1 MTERNPT
8 STRRLTRARFRSN
21 AQVGVR
27 RVHDTTSAMCSRA
40 CEGGDRSLG
49 EATRGLETLVESLAA
64 AKRAAH
70 ARAEVQRAA
79 CEASERSLDAILK
92 TAERNRRELCAEYA
106 GVRARAERCL
116 STLDAASSNP
126 ESSKALRRAAAMRE
140 LADVF
145 ECVVAFSKGSKLL
158 ETACG
163 GLFRDEMRMC
173 EAVILAR
180 RSLALLDRAA
190 SYAGIRDNAGGEWI
204 AIDAAGPALERFC
217 ENAENELLEQFAR
230 ACDEKDYDVA
240 AERADALFA
249 FNHGGTAIARYVSS
263 VDMFISLERLKEM
276 DDLRANVA
284 QSVADGHLSEA
295 MVNSLR
301 DFFAHLRLALTRE
314 YATTQSA
321 FGSHGATA
329 FNALV
334 QRVAEQ
340 RMGAVVDAFL
350 TAELRTVDS
359 VRCRLSLTAIV
370 LREISALNAEVSAAT
385 KAHPN
390 VAIIDPDAYF
400 GIGCES
406 FLEDECACLD
416 SSPTDEYVLDEAEVR
431 AAGESAADAIFDG
444 FVSAVARCESCL
456 PASSLPLARQRM
468 IEALFDRVLR
478 ICQLCLRRS
487 INGTKSATAHFSPR
501 ASASDTSARCLEPVM
516 TSTRYITAWLRSA
529 HRVAN
534 GVRNTDADTD
544 ADALKG
550 KTQRA
555 YDVVLGALQPDM
567 SQVFEVLAT
576 RVIDFVDATFR
587 ELQMHSDF
595 NTDDASSFTHGVTDA
610 CTRVKALL
618 NAVKSA
624 SRSLLEPANANALLT
639 EIGERF
645 YACALKNIRRY
656 RYSAIGGVRL
666 KLDLNEYAHW
676 MRDAVPDRACVA
688 RFEAFSQR
696 ANVLVVHDDATE
708 SLVRDLE
715 LDADDEGG
723 AEIAMLRKLR
733 LVAVR
738 GEHERKP

>member
-1 MTERNPT
+1 M
-8 STRRLTRARFRSN
+8 
-21 AQVGVR
+21 
-27 RVHDTTSAMCSRA
+27 
-40 CEGGDRSLG
+40 
-49 EATRGLETLVESLAA
+49 ESLAA

-70 ARAEVQRAA
+70 ARAEVQRGA
-79 CEASERSLDAILK
+79 CEASERSLDDILK
-92 TAERNRRELCAEYA
+92 TAERNRRELCAEFA
-106 GVRARAERCL
+106 GVRARAERSL

-126 ESSKALRRAAAMRE
+126 ESLKALRRAAAMRE

-145 ECVVAFSKGSKLL
+145 ECVAAFSSKGSKRL

-163 GLFRDEMRMC
+163 GLFRDAMRVR
-173 EAVILAR
+173 EAAILAR

-190 SYAGIRDNAGGEWI
+190 NVPGIRDNAGDEWI

-217 ENAENELLEQFAR
+217 EDAEKQLLEQFAR

-240 AERADALFA
+240 AQRADALFA
-249 FNHGGTAIARYVSS
+249 FDQGGTVIARYVAS
-263 VDMFISLERLKEM
+263 VDMFMSPERVMEM
-276 DDLRANVA
+276 DGLRANVA
-284 QSVADGHLSEA
+284 RAVADGHLGDA
-295 MVNSLR
+295 MVDSLCA
-301 DFFAHLRLALTRE
+301 FFAHLRLALTRE
-314 YATTQSA
+314 YDVTRNA
-321 FGSHGATA
+321 FGSHGAIA

-334 QRVAEQ
+334 RRVAEQ
-340 RMGAVVDAFL
+340 RIGAVVDAFL

-359 VRCRLSLTAIV
+359 VRCRLSLTALV
-370 LREISALNAEVSAAT
+370 LREIGALNAEVSKAT
-385 KAHPN
+385 RAHPD
-390 VAIIDPDAYF
+390 VASIDPDAYF

-406 FLEDECACLD
+406 FLDDECACLD
-416 SSPTDEYVLDEAEVR
+416 SSPADEYVLDSAGS

-468 IEALFDRVLR
+468 VEALFDRVLR
-478 ICQLCLRRS
+478 LCQLCLRRS
-487 INGTKSATAHFSPR
+487 ITGTKSATAHFSPR
-501 ASASDTSARCLEPVM
+501 ASPIETSARCLEPVM
-516 TSTRYITAWLRSA
+516 TSTRHITAWLRSA

-534 GVRNTDADTD
+534 GIRSYNDDSTED
-544 ADALKG
+544 DALRG

-555 YDVVLGALQPDM
+555 YDVMLGTLQPDM
-567 SQVFEVLAT
+567 SRVFDVLAT
-576 RVIDFVDATFR
+576 RVVDFVDATFR

-595 NTDDASSFTHGVTDA
+595 NMDDASFFTHGVTDA
-610 CTRVKALL
+610 CARVKALL
-618 NAVKSA
+618 DAVKSA

-656 RYSAIGGVRL
+656 RYSAIGGVQL

-696 ANVLVVHDDATE
+696 ANVLVVHDDATA

-723 AEIAMLRKLR
+723 AEIAMLQKLR

-738 GEHERKP
+738 GEHERKPSSIPH

>member
-1 MTERNPT
+1 M
-8 STRRLTRARFRSN
+8 
-21 AQVGVR
+21 R
-27 RVHDTTSAMCSRA
+27 RVHDATSATCSRA
-40 CEGGDRSLG
+40 FEGGDGSLG
-49 EATRGLETLVESLAA
+49 EATRRLETLVESLAA

-70 ARAEVQRAA
+70 ARAEVQRGA
-79 CEASERSLDAILK
+79 CEASERSLDDVLK

-106 GVRARAERCL
+106 GVRARAERSL

-126 ESSKALRRAAAMRE
+126 KSLKALRRAAAMRE

-145 ECVVAFSKGSKLL
+145 ECVVAFSSKGSKRL
-158 ETACG
+158 ENACG
-163 GLFRDEMRMC
+163 GLFRDAMRVR
-173 EAVILAR
+173 EAAILAR

-190 SYAGIRDNAGGEWI
+190 SVPGIRDNAGDEWI
-204 AIDAAGPALERFC
+204 VIDAAGPALERFC
-217 ENAENELLEQFAR
+217 EDAEKRLLEQFAR

-240 AERADALFA
+240 TRRADALFA
-249 FNHGGTAIARYVSS
+249 FDHGGTAIARYVAS
-263 VDMFISLERLKEM
+263 VDMFMSPERVREM
-276 DDLRANVA
+276 DNLRANVA
-284 QSVADGHLSEA
+284 RAVADGHLGDA
-295 MVNSLR
+295 MVDSLCA
-301 DFFAHLRLALTRE
+301 FFAHLRLALTRE
-314 YATTQSA
+314 YDVTRSA

-340 RMGAVVDAFL
+340 RIGAVVDAFL

-359 VRCRLSLTAIV
+359 VRCRLSLTALV
-370 LREISALNAEVSAAT
+370 LREIRSLNAEVSKAT
-385 KAHPN
+385 KAHPD
-390 VAIIDPDAYF
+390 VASIDPDAYF

-416 SSPTDEYVLDEAEVR
+416 SSPTDEYVLDAAES
-431 AAGESAADAIFDG
+431 AAGESAADAIFEG

-456 PASSLPLARQRM
+456 SASSIPLARQRM
-468 IEALFDRVLR
+468 IESLFDRVLR
-478 ICQLCLRRS
+478 LCQLCLRRS
-487 INGTKSATAHFSPR
+487 ITGTKSATAHFSPR
-501 ASASDTSARCLEPVM
+501 ASPIETSARCLKPVM
-516 TSTRYITAWLRSA
+516 TSTRHITAWLRSA

-534 GVRNTDADTD
+534 GIRNDDGTDGD
-544 ADALKG
+544 AIRG

-555 YDVVLGALQPDM
+555 YDVMLGTLQPDM
-567 SQVFEVLAT
+567 SRVFDVLAT
-576 RVIDFVDATFR
+576 RVVDFVDATFR

-595 NTDDASSFTHGVTDA
+595 NTDDASYFTHGVTDA
-610 CTRVKALL
+610 CARVKALL
-618 NAVKSA
+618 DAVKTA

-676 MRDAVPDRACVA
+676 MRDAVPDRACVE

-696 ANVLVVHDDATE
+696 ANVLVVHDDATAA
-708 SLVRDLE
+708 LVRDLE

-723 AEIAMLRKLR
+723 AEIAMLQKLR

-738 GEHERKP
+738 GEHERKPSSAPH

>member
-1 MTERNPT
+1 M
-8 STRRLTRARFRSN
+8 
-21 AQVGVR
+21 
-27 RVHDTTSAMCSRA
+27 
-40 CEGGDRSLG
+40 
-49 EATRGLETLVESLAA
+49 ESLAA

-70 ARAEVQRAA
+70 ARAEVQRGA
-79 CEASERSLDAILK
+79 CEASERSLDDILK
-92 TAERNRRELCAEYA
+92 TAERNRRELCAEFA
-106 GVRARAERCL
+106 GVRARAERSL

-126 ESSKALRRAAAMRE
+126 ESLKALRRAAAMRE

-145 ECVVAFSKGSKLL
+145 ECVAAFSSKGSKRL

-163 GLFRDEMRMC
+163 GLFRDAMRVR
-173 EAVILAR
+173 EAAILAR

-190 SYAGIRDNAGGEWI
+190 NVPGIRDNAGDEWI

-217 ENAENELLEQFAR
+217 EDAEKQLLEQFAR

-240 AERADALFA
+240 AQRADALFA
-249 FNHGGTAIARYVSS
+249 FDQGGTVIARYVAS
-263 VDMFISLERLKEM
+263 VDMFMSPERVMEM
-276 DDLRANVA
+276 DGLRANVA
-284 QSVADGHLSEA
+284 RAVADGHLGDA
-295 MVNSLR
+295 MVDSLCA
-301 DFFAHLRLALTRE
+301 FFAHLRLVLTRE
-314 YATTQSA
+314 YDVTRNA
-321 FGSHGATA
+321 FGSHGAIA

-340 RMGAVVDAFL
+340 RIGAVVDAFL

-359 VRCRLSLTAIV
+359 VRCRLSLTALV
-370 LREISALNAEVSAAT
+370 LREIGALNAEVSKAT
-385 KAHPN
+385 RAHPD
-390 VAIIDPDAYF
+390 VASIDPDAYF

-406 FLEDECACLD
+406 FLDDECACLD
-416 SSPTDEYVLDEAEVR
+416 SSPADEYVLDSAGS

-468 IEALFDRVLR
+468 VEALFDRVLR
-478 ICQLCLRRS
+478 LCQLCLRRS
-487 INGTKSATAHFSPR
+487 ITGTKSATAHFSPR
-501 ASASDTSARCLEPVM
+501 ASPIETSARCLEPVM
-516 TSTRYITAWLRSA
+516 TSTRHITAWLRSA

-534 GVRNTDADTD
+534 GIRSYNDDSTED
-544 ADALKG
+544 DALRG

-555 YDVVLGALQPDM
+555 YDVMLGTLQPDM
-567 SQVFEVLAT
+567 SRVFDVLAT
-576 RVIDFVDATFR
+576 RVVDFVDATFR

-595 NTDDASSFTHGVTDA
+595 NMDDASFFTHGVTDA
-610 CTRVKALL
+610 CARVKALL
-618 NAVKSA
+618 DAVKSA

-696 ANVLVVHDDATE
+696 ANVLVVHDDATA

-723 AEIAMLRKLR
+723 AEIAMLQKLR

-738 GEHERKP
+738 GEHERKPSSIPH

>member
-1 MTERNPT
+1 M
-8 STRRLTRARFRSN
+8 
-21 AQVGVR
+21 R
-27 RVHDTTSAMCSRA
+27 RVHDATSATCSRA
-40 CEGGDRSLG
+40 CEGGDGSLG
-49 EATRGLETLVESLAA
+49 EATRRLETLVESLAT

-70 ARAEVQRAA
+70 ARAEVQRGA
-79 CEASERSLDAILK
+79 CEASERSLDDVLK

-106 GVRARAERCL
+106 GVRARAERSL

-126 ESSKALRRAAAMRE
+126 ESLKALRRAAAMRE

-145 ECVVAFSKGSKLL
+145 ECVVAFSSKGSKRL

-163 GLFRDEMRMC
+163 GLFRDAMRVR
-173 EAVILAR
+173 EAAILAR

-190 SYAGIRDNAGGEWI
+190 SVPGIRDNAGDEWI

-217 ENAENELLEQFAR
+217 EDAEKQLLEQFAR

-240 AERADALFA
+240 AQRADALFA
-249 FNHGGTAIARYVSS
+249 FDHGGTAIARYVAS
-263 VDMFISLERLKEM
+263 VDMFMSPERVREM
-276 DDLRANVA
+276 DGLRANVA
-284 QSVADGHLSEA
+284 RAVADGHLGDA
-295 MVNSLR
+295 IVDSLCA
-301 DFFAHLRLALTRE
+301 FFAHLRLALTLE
-314 YATTQSA
+314 YDVTRNA
-321 FGSHGATA
+321 FGSHGAIA

-340 RMGAVVDAFL
+340 RIGAVVDAFL

-359 VRCRLSLTAIV
+359 VRCRLSLTALV
-370 LREISALNAEVSAAT
+370 LREIGALNAEVSKAT
-385 KAHPN
+385 RAHPD
-390 VAIIDPDAYF
+390 VASIDPDAYF

-416 SSPTDEYVLDEAEVR
+416 SSPADEYVLDSAGS

-468 IEALFDRVLR
+468 IESLFDRVLR
-478 ICQLCLRRS
+478 LCQLCLRRS
-487 INGTKSATAHFSPR
+487 ITGTKSATAHFSPR
-501 ASASDTSARCLEPVM
+501 ASPIETSARCLEPVM
-516 TSTRYITAWLRSA
+516 TSTRHITAWLRSA

-534 GVRNTDADTD
+534 GIRNDDDDSTED
-544 ADALKG
+544 DALRG

-555 YDVVLGALQPDM
+555 YDVMLGTLQPDM
-567 SQVFEVLAT
+567 SRVFDVLAT
-576 RVIDFVDATFR
+576 RVVDFVDATFR

-610 CTRVKALL
+610 CARVKALL
-618 NAVKSA
+618 DAVKSA

-696 ANVLVVHDDATE
+696 ANVLVVHDDATA

-723 AEIAMLRKLR
+723 AEIAMLQKLR

-738 GEHERKP
+738 GEHERNPSSVPH